1 MFIRSLQFRAEVIV
15 YSVLDIIPFLALFFI
30 WSAIYSQVDSIHA
43 YTLPDI
49 ISYFLLVIIIERL
62 TATHFE
68 GWRSEE
74 IRKGKID
81 FFLTRPFSYISE
93 VFAKDIAAKIIS
105 IFFSLP
111 ALIIFC
117 VINISIFHIPFAL
130 PPLLSL
136 ITFSALMVIAYAI
149 QLMIALWIVLLTFWF
164 EGSSGLE
171 HFKWIALTLFSGAL
185 IPLEFMPSILKTL
198 TNYLPL
204 KYLFSVP
211 IQVLQSHYLLGW
223 SDVFTI
229 ILTLITMIVI
239 SKLLW
244 SKAQLAY
251 TSNGG

>member
-15 YSVLDIIPFLALFFI
+15 YSLLDIIPFLALFFI
-30 WSAIYSQVDSIHA
+30 WSAIYSQVDSIHS
-43 YTLPDI
+43 YTLPEI

-74 IRKGKID
+74 IRRGKID

-93 VFAKDIAAKIIS
+93 VFAKDIASKIIS

-117 VINISIFHIPFAL
+117 AVNITIFHIPLVL
-130 PPLLSL
+130 PPLVTLL
-136 ITFSALMVIAYAI
+136 IFSALMVIAYTI

-185 IPLEFMPSILKTL
+185 IPLEFMPSLLRTL
-198 TNYLPL
+198 THYLPL

-211 IQVLQSHYLLGW
+211 IQVLRAEYIFGW
-223 SDVFTI
+223 SD
-229 ILTLITMIVI
+229 ILALTATLTVMILI
-239 SKLLW
+239 SKTLW
-244 SKAQLAY
+244 KKAQLAY